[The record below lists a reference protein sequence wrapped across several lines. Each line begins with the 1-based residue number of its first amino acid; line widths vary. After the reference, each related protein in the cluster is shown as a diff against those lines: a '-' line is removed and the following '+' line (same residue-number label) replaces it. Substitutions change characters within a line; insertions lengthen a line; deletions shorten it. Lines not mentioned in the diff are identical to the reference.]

1 MEGREETRVYRG
13 TLTGNVHDLGLLE
26 DPAGESRILGPASQL
41 PAVVVLAEDQG
52 QLADR
57 GIAPLR
63 GGHVRVAYHLP
74 AQPPH
79 HPCRGRAPPRL
90 ATRRDRPIRVDLLLR
105 KNDLDERRFHWK
117 PEIHTFVPIITH
129 SRRGLEKIAGGE
141 DRVPSKITGGA
152 PHAPHS
158 KPAYFYFGTAIPRST
173 APSKELKKE
182 GERTARN
189 RWNSSRFRSLNFYI

>member
-1 MEGREETRVYRG
+1 MLCGRQ
-13 TLTGNVHDLGLLE
+13 LTGNVHDLGSLE

-79 HPCRGRAPPRL
+79 HPRRGRAPPRL

-105 KNDLDERRFHWK
+105 KNDLHERRFHWK
-117 PEIHTFVPIITH
+117 PEKSPHLRPNYYTH
-129 SRRGLEKIAGGE
+129 EGGWKKLETE
-141 DRVPSKITGGA
+141 S
-152 PHAPHS
+152 
-158 KPAYFYFGTAIPRST
+158 PR
-173 APSKELKKE
+173 K
-182 GERTARN
+182 
-189 RWNSSRFRSLNFYI
+189 